1 MLFRFFLALL
11 VGVLTPLTLTSAVE
25 TWTAPN
31 GQPMQAECLGVK
43 GDYVVFKKDDGSRVL
58 LPLAKLSVADQA
70 RAAAVKVK
78 PTKNTVV
85 IASVAEE
92 NKDAGSGPTK
102 IAAALQGKL
111 VTPTSR
117 SFAEVSAD
125 QMVETRFYAV
135 YFSASWCGPC
145 RQFTPELVAAYP
157 KIKAAHP
164 EFEVIFVSCDRD
176 IDSMRHYMIDD
187 HMPWVALSYAEAQT
201 NATLLRYQQN
211 GIPNLVFID
220 GNGSILSQSYNRR
233 GEYEGPYKVL
243 NDIRQHFR
251 M

>member
-1 MLFRFFLALL
+1 MLLRFCSLVLSALAPFIA
-11 VGVLTPLTLTSAVE
+11 TAAIE

-31 GQPMQAECLGVK
+31 GTPFQAECLGVK
-43 GDYVVFKKDDGSRVL
+43 GDYVVFKKTDGSRTL
-58 LPLAKLSVADQA
+58 LPFSKLTPSDQA
-70 RAAAVKVK
+70 RASGTQYKQ
-78 PTKNTVV
+78 TKNTVV
-85 IASVAEE
+85 IAPEE
-92 NKDAGSGPTK
+92 KPDLSSLTK

-117 SFAEVSAD
+117 SFAEVPAD
-125 QMVETRFYAV
+125 QMAGTRFYAV

-145 RQFTPELVAAYP
+145 RRFTPELVSAYP

-164 EFEVIFVSCDRD
+164 EFEVIFVSCDND
-176 IDSMRHYMIDD
+176 IDSMRHYMLDD
-187 HMPWVALSYAEAQT
+187 HMPWVALSYGEARS
-201 NATLLRYQQN
+201 NPTLLRYQKD

-220 GNGSILSQSYNRR
+220 GNGSILSESYNRR

>member
-1 MLFRFFLALL
+1 MLLRFCSM
-11 VGVLTPLTLTSAVE
+11 VLTVFAPILATAAVE

-31 GQPMQAECLGVK
+31 GTPFQAECLGVK
-43 GDYVVFKKDDGSRVL
+43 GDYVVFKKADGSRML
-58 LPLAKLSVADQA
+58 LPLAKLSAADQS
-70 RAAAVKVK
+70 RAASTQYKQ
-78 PTKNTVV
+78 TKNTVV
-85 IASVAEE
+85 IAPTIEE
-92 NKDAGSGPTK
+92 KPDPSGLTR

-111 VTPTSR
+111 VTPTPR
-117 SFAEVSAD
+117 SFAEVPAD
-125 QMVETRFYAV
+125 QMAETRFYAV

-145 RQFTPELVAAYP
+145 RRFTPELVAAYP

-176 IDSMRHYMIDD
+176 IESMRNYMLDD
-187 HMPWVALSYAEAQT
+187 HMPWVALHYAEART
-201 NATLLRYQQN
+201 NPTLLRYQRN

-220 GNGSILSQSYNRR
+220 GNGSILSESYNRR

-243 NDIRQHFR
+243 DDIRQHFR